1 LHMFI
6 ISKIFLTLTDPGVVV
21 LVLLVIGT
29 CLLWLRPKAGKWLLA
44 ITVTFCVMISTL
56 PVGGLMIATL
66 EDRFPVVTS
75 VTGPVD
81 GIIVLGGS
89 VDQYASQSRNQI
101 VLNNGAERLTS
112 FVALARQFPKAK
124 LVFTGGSGRLDQTYK
139 EADTARDFFTSI
151 GLLESRGIY
160 EDQSRNTFE
169 NGVFTQRLIKP
180 KTSERWI
187 LITSARHMP
196 RSMGVFRQLGWN
208 LIPYPVDYFTKG
220 VGKLGLQFN
229 LKNGLG
235 SLHSGLREWMG
246 LAVYRILDR
255 TNEFFPGP

>member
-1 LHMFI
+1 MFLT
-6 ISKIFLTLTDPGVVV
+6 SKIFLTLTDPGVVV
-21 LVLLVIGT
+21 LLLLIIGT
-29 CLLWLRPKAGKWLLA
+29 SLLWQRPKAGKCLLA
-44 ITVTFCVMISTL
+44 ATVTFCVIISTL

-75 VTGPVD
+75 VLGPID
-81 GIIVLGGS
+81 GIIVLGGV
-89 VDQYASQSRNQI
+89 VDQHTSQSRKQI
-101 VLNNGAERLTS
+101 VLSNGAERLTS

-151 GLLESRGIY
+151 GLPQSRGIY

-169 NGVFTQRLIKP
+169 NGIFTHRLIKP
-180 KTSERWI
+180 KRGDRWI

-208 LIPYPVDYFTKG
+208 LIPYPVDYLTRG

-229 LKNGLG
+229 FKNGLG

-255 TNEFFPGP
+255 TNKFFPGP